1 MSETLRTLIRQAD
14 LSQGQVAE
22 SLGVDPAY
30 VSNWVHGNRLNALLR
45 HRVALSLLLGVSV
58 ETLVQVTGADKKAR
72 K

>member
-1 MSETLRTLIRQAD
+1 MSEFLRTLIRAAD

-30 VSNWVHGNRLNALLR
+30 VSNWVHGRRLNALVR
-45 HRVALSLLLGVSV
+45 NKTQLSVLLGVSEDALLQAAGV
-58 ETLVQVTGADKKAR
+58 DKKAR